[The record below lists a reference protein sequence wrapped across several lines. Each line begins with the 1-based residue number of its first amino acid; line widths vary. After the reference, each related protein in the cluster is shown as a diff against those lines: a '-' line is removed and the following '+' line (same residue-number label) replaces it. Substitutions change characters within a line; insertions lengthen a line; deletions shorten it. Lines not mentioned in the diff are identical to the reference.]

1 MNFIDNSSVTVV
13 AGKGGNGR
21 TSFRHEKF
29 VDRGGPDGGD
39 GGDGGS
45 VIFVA
50 SRNQDTLMS
59 FRYQKELRAENG
71 QDGDKKKKHGR
82 RGKNLLIPVP
92 VGTMVYENE
101 AIIADLTRDGQ
112 EYVIAKGGRGGFGN
126 AHFISSVRQ
135 APNFSEPG
143 EEGELREL
151 QLELKLIADVGL
163 VGLPNA
169 GKSTLISV
177 VSNAK
182 PAIADYPFTTLTPN
196 LGVVDITGSGSMLLA
211 DIPGLIEGA
220 ADGRGL
226 GDEFLKHVERTAVL
240 LHLVDVRSGTVAE
253 DYTVIQNELKNYAVD
268 LSQKPQIVVIAKID
282 TVLPEDVEAAAKK
295 LRKVVPKGVDI
306 LQISSQAHQNTQ
318 ELMYKTHAL
327 VKQEREKQMKITEEE
342 SASKDELPVLTI
354 PSETSWKVEK
364 EKNGYRVSG
373 PGIDRFSTRTDF
385 SNEESLQR
393 LRSIMRKKGILHE
406 LNRQGASPEDTIT
419 LKSGS
424 FEL

>member
-1 MNFIDNSSVTVV
+1 MNFIDSAQVV
-13 AGKGGNGR
+13 VSAGSGGNGR
-21 TSFRHEKF
+21 TSFRKEKF

-39 GGDGGS
+39 GGNGGS

-59 FRYQKELRAENG
+59 FRYQKELRAEDG

-82 RGKNLLIPVP
+82 RGKDLEVPVP
-92 VGTMVYENE
+92 VGTVVYEGEN
-101 AIIADLTRDGQ
+101 IIADLTEDGQ
-112 EYVIAKGGRGGFGN
+112 QTVIAKGGRGGFGN
-126 AHFISSVRQ
+126 AHFVSSVRQ
-135 APNFSEPG
+135 APKFAEPG
-143 EEGELREL
+143 DDGEEKEL

-196 LGVVDITGSGSMLLA
+196 LGVVDVKGSGSMLLA

-220 ADGRGL
+220 ADGKGL
-226 GDEFLKHVERTAVL
+226 GDAFLKHVERTAIL
-240 LHLVDVRSGTVAE
+240 LHLVDVNSANITK
-253 DYTVIQNELKNYAVD
+253 DYKVIQKELKNYAID
-268 LSQKPQIVVIAKID
+268 LSHKPQLVILTKID
-282 TVLPEDVEAAAKK
+282 TVLPEMVEDASKALKK
-295 LRKVVPKGVDI
+295 VLPKGAK
-306 LQISSQAHQNTQ
+306 LYQISSQAHQGTT
-318 ELMYKTHAL
+318 ELMYDTYKL
-327 VKQEREKQMKITEEE
+327 VKVERANQAKLTEAET
-342 SASKDELPVLTI
+342 SNADELPVLTI
-354 PSETSWKVEK
+354 ATDIGWKVEK
-364 EKNGYRVSG
+364 VKDGYKVYG
-373 PGIDRFSTRTDF
+373 PDIDRFSTRTDF
-385 SNEESLQR
+385 TNDESVQR